1 MTQKLYWEDAYATE
15 FTAKIESIE
24 KEGLV
29 LNKTLFFP
37 LSGNQASDKGILI
50 HQNGQSTV
58 DSVSISKGNIFHQV
72 SSEFKDKVK
81 IGDEING
88 KIDWEYRY
96 GIMRAHTSQHILSA
110 IILENY
116 NVKTSR
122 ANIEFEEVSIQLDQ
136 AVSDVQFRDALVKL
150 NEICTIK
157 NKEITAEIYQEECL
171 ANLTEKIRSEI
182 PDKNDIRLI
191 RINNLD
197 LVCCGGTHLK
207 QSIEVGPVII
217 YEFKKGLDIRYYVGS
232 KAIGAL
238 SKLNTEMLD
247 LSSILNTPLIKL
259 TKKIQNSLIE
269 LNKSKEFI
277 ETLLEQNLLLTS
289 KTPIITFKDYNIYNI
304 NYQIETK
311 IIKRIIDKFPTNSL
325 ILAMLGENRVQVV
338 SNSENISAN
347 SIIQKLIKKFGGKGG
362 GSNFI
367 AQSSLDNIPTEL
379 ISEVRQIISEI

>member
-29 LNKTLFFP
+29 LDKTLFFP

-50 HQNGQSTV
+50 HQNGRSPV
-58 DSVSISKGNIFHQV
+58 DSVSISKGKIFHQV
-72 SSEFKDKVK
+72 SSEFKEKVK
-81 IGDEING
+81 IGDEITG

-116 NVKTSR
+116 NNKTSR
-122 ANIEFEEVSIQLDQ
+122 ANIEFEEVTIQLEQ
-136 AVSDVQFRDALVKL
+136 TLSEVQFRDALAKL

-157 NKEITAEIYQEECL
+157 NKEITAEIYQEEDL
-171 ANLTEKIRSEI
+171 SNLTDKIRSEI

-191 RINNLD
+191 RINKLD

-247 LSSILNTPLIKL
+247 LSSNLNTSLIKL

-277 ETLLEQNLLLTS
+277 ETLLEQNLLLIS
-289 KTPIITFKDYNIYNI
+289 KSPIITFKDYNIYNL